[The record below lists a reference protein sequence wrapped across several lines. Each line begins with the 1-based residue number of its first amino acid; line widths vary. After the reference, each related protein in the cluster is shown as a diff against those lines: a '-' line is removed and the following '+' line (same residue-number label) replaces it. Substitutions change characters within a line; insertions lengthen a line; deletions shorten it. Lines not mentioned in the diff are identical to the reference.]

1 MKKIIAVVL
10 ALGLALLL
18 LGCGAAKGSESEA
31 VPEAAA
37 SRSGDQLTYNSA
49 GLSMT
54 ESYDQAAEE
63 AGLDEGSGT
72 EDSVPTE
79 DPDKIIYS
87 ADVDIETLDFE
98 DSLEKLEKLLD
109 DHGGWVESSSVSGA
123 DYYDISR
130 GTAGGRS
137 ASYTLRVPS
146 EKFNQLMN
154 SLTELGNVPYSHI
167 YTENVSAQYYDAQ
180 ARLSA
185 YSTQEESLIAMME
198 KAQTVADVIA
208 IEEKLTELRYKI
220 ESIQSSLNN
229 WDRQISYSSL
239 YISISEVGDYSPTEG
254 QSYGQELKQAFTDG
268 LRGVGEF
275 FKDLSLFLVSALPVI
290 VLAALLLLA
299 LIPIIKKRR
308 AKKKAL
314 RQARSEDIKDKT

>member
-10 ALGLALLL
+10 ALGLALSL

-31 VPEAAA
+31 APEAPA

-63 AGLDEGSGT
+63 AGLDGGSGA
-72 EDSVPTE
+72 EDSVPAE

-239 YISISEVGDYSPTEG
+239 YISISEVGDYSPTES

-275 FKDLSLFLVSALPVI
+275 FKHLSLFLVSALPVI

-314 RQARSEDIKDKT
+314 RQARSENIKDKT